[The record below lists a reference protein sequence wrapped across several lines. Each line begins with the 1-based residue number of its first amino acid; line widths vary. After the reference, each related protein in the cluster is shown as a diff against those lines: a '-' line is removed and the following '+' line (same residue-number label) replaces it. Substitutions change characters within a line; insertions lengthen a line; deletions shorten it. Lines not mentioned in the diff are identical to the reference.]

1 MRAAHVVGLAWL
13 VVLGGCGGDGSLA
26 FTAWGEDYI
35 ERGIPVDSPE
45 ETGFVDGWTVT
56 YTRFVVVLGEVTLAK
71 KTGEAGPAQDAP
83 RVVDLV
89 KKGPVALFTFADVP
103 AGKWERVSYAIAPAT
118 SQVVAAGAIDA
129 GDVERM
135 RAGGLSVYVEGVGAA
150 GGVTKHF
157 AWGFTTYTRYEDCTN
172 PDFGEG
178 VTVPTGGQEVVQL
191 TQHGDHFWY
200 DDLQSPEASLRF
212 QAIADA
218 DADGDGDVT
227 LAELDAVPLTFL
239 PLGQYGTGSARHVKT
254 LKDFVT
260 ALGRTVGHFRGEG
273 DCLSR
278 AR

>member
-1 MRAAHVVGLAWL
+1 MNARFGWL
-13 VVLGGCGGDGSLA
+13 LCVFALGGCGGEGSVA

-45 ETGFVDGWTVT
+45 ETGFVDGWALT
-56 YTRFVVVLGEVTLAK
+56 YTRFLVVLGEVTLAK
-71 KTGEAGPAQDAP
+71 QTGEVGPTQDAP

-89 KKGPVALFTFADVP
+89 RPGPVPLFTFEGVP
-103 AGKWERVSYAIAPAT
+103 AGKWDRVSYAVVPAT
-118 SQVVAAGAIDA
+118 PLAVPAGAIDA
-129 GDVERM
+129 SDVERL
-135 RAGGLSVYVEGVGAA
+135 RAGGLSVFVEGRGTSGA
-150 GGVTKHF
+150 VTKRF
-157 AWGFTTYTRYEDCTN
+157 AWGFTTDTRYEHCIN

-178 VTVPTGGQEVVQL
+178 VTVPTGAEEVVQL